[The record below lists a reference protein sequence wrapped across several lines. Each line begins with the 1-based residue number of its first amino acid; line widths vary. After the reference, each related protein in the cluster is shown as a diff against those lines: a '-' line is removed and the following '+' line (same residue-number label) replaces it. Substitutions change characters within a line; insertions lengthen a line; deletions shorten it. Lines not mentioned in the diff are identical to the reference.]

1 MILFKWFILDLDV
14 DTDRGIPHLFIASG
28 PWISET
34 SSMGPSATNTRAI
47 SKDPVDFTQIKIY
60 YPGKEKAPRSNPFD
74 GENRYGIYI

>member
-1 MILFKWFILDLDV
+1 MILGILRTAITKTNYFL
-14 DTDRGIPHLFIASG
+14 TIPHLLIASG

-47 SKDPVDFTQIKIY
+47 SKDPVDFTQTKIY

-74 GENRYGIYI
+74 GENRYGLYI